1 MAWIAASTGK
11 GSHQYTVRRMDRAEG
26 DRVEKSTAHKFSK
39 IKALV
44 WGQDADKRCKLQRGF
59 MTDKIFH
66 QQTPPPLAFF
76 ALLAGNMAI
85 AFGPL
90 LVRYADSGPIATGF
104 WRLAL
109 AVPFL
114 GLMGWRTGFRLSK
127 TPPSIL
133 GLTALAG
140 FFFGID
146 IIAWHIG
153 IFQTKLGNATLF
165 ANCASL
171 LLVIYGVFIARKL
184 PGKWQILAVALAF
197 AGAAL
202 LMSQSLEL
210 SPRNFGGD
218 VLCLGAG
225 LTYTVYLVIMIRVR
239 DTTESWSSL
248 AMASFVAALVLL
260 PAALLTGEQI
270 IPTVWWPVLLLAFSS
285 QFFGQG
291 CLTYALP
298 HFSPLV
304 IGLALLLQPA
314 LSAAAGWIAFG
325 EILSVMD
332 IFGGLMVMTALVLVR
347 KQ

>member
-1 MAWIAASTGK
+1 M
-11 GSHQYTVRRMDRAEG
+11 Q
-26 DRVEKSTAHKFSK
+26 
-39 IKALV
+39 
-44 WGQDADKRCKLQRGF
+44 
-59 MTDKIFH
+59 DKIFH
-66 QQTPPPLAFF
+66 QPKPPPLAFA
-76 ALLAGNMAI
+76 ALVAGNVAI

-114 GLMGWRTGFRLSK
+114 ALMGWRAGFRLSA
-127 TPPSIL
+127 TSGSII
-133 GLTALAG
+133 GWTALAG

-171 LLVIYGVFIARKL
+171 LLVFYGVFMARKL
-184 PGKWQILAVALAF
+184 PGKWQILAVVLAF
-197 AGAAL
+197 AGAGL

-210 SPRNFGGD
+210 SPKNFAGD
-218 VLCLGAG
+218 LLSLGAG
-225 LTYTVYLVIMIRVR
+225 LAYTVYLVIMIRVR
-239 DTTESWSSL
+239 DTTESWSALALASL
-248 AMASFVAALVLL
+248 VAALVLL
-260 PAALLTGEQI
+260 PAALIAGEQI
-270 IPTVWWPVLLLAFSS
+270 IPAVWWPVILLAFSS

-325 EILSVMD
+325 EILSALD
-332 IFGGLMVMTALVLVR
+332 IFGGFMVMAALVLVR

>member
-1 MAWIAASTGK
+1 MLQKNI
-11 GSHQYTVRRMDRAEG
+11 Y
-26 DRVEKSTAHKFSK
+26 SK
-39 IKALV
+39 PSA
-44 WGQDADKRCKLQRGF
+44 
-59 MTDKIFH
+59 
-66 QQTPPPLAFF
+66 LAFF
-76 ALLAGNMAI
+76 ALIAGNVAI

-109 AVPFL
+109 ATPFL
-114 GLMGWRTGFRLSK
+114 LLVGHRFGFRMSQVKPQTVTL
-127 TPPSIL
+127 IIIA
-133 GLTALAG
+133 GL
-140 FFFGID
+140 FFGGD

-171 LLVIYGVFIARKL
+171 LLVIYGVFVARIL
-184 PGKWQILAVALAF
+184 PGKWQMLAVVLAF
-197 AGAAL
+197 VGAGL

-210 SPRNFGGD
+210 SPKNFAGD
-218 VLCLGAG
+218 LLSLGAG
-225 LTYTVYLVIMIRVR
+225 LAYTVYLVLMIKVR
-239 DTTESWSSL
+239 ESTESWGALGMSS
-248 AMASFVAALVLL
+248 AVASLVLL
-260 PAALLTGEQI
+260 PAALIAGEQI
-270 IPTVWWPVLLLAFSS
+270 IPTVWWPLLLLAFSS

-325 EILSVMD
+325 EILSALD
-332 IFGGLMVMTALVLVR
+332 IFGGFMVMAALVLVR

>member
-1 MAWIAASTGK
+1 MPTKKIHQSSAS
-11 GSHQYTVRRMDRAEG
+11 
-26 DRVEKSTAHKFSK
+26 
-39 IKALV
+39 
-44 WGQDADKRCKLQRGF
+44 
-59 MTDKIFH
+59 
-66 QQTPPPLAFF
+66 PLAFA
-76 ALLAGNMAI
+76 ALVAGNVAI

-114 GLMGWRTGFRLSK
+114 ALMGWRAGFRLS
-127 TPPSIL
+127 TTSGSII
-133 GLTALAG
+133 GWTALAG
-140 FFFGID
+140 LFFGID

-171 LLVIYGVFIARKL
+171 LLVIYGVFVARKL
-184 PGKWQILAVALAF
+184 PGKWQMLAVILAFV
-197 AGAAL
+197 GAAL
-202 LMSQSLEL
+202 LISQSLEL
-210 SPRNFGGD
+210 SPKNFAGD
-218 VLCLGAG
+218 LLSLGAG
-225 LTYTVYLVIMIRVR
+225 LAYTVYLVLMIRVR
-239 DTTESWSSL
+239 DTTESWSAL
-248 AMASFVAALVLL
+248 AMASVVAAVVLL
-260 PAALLTGEQI
+260 PAAMVAGEQI
-270 IPTVWWPVLLLAFSS
+270 LPTVWWPLILLAFSS

-325 EILSVMD
+325 EMLSALD
-332 IFGGLMVMTALVLVR
+332 IFGGLMVMAALVLVR

>member
-1 MAWIAASTGK
+1 MA
-11 GSHQYTVRRMDRAEG
+11 
-26 DRVEKSTAHKFSK
+26 
-39 IKALV
+39 
-44 WGQDADKRCKLQRGF
+44 
-59 MTDKIFH
+59 DKIFH
-66 QQTPPPLAFF
+66 QAKPPPLAFA
-76 ALLAGNMAI
+76 ALVAANVAI

-114 GLMGWRTGFRLSK
+114 ALMGWRAGFRFSHAQ
-127 TPPSIL
+127 PAIYW
-133 GLTALAG
+133 LTALAG
-140 FFFGID
+140 LFFGID

-171 LLVIYGVFIARKL
+171 LLVIYGVFVARKL
-184 PGKWQILAVALAF
+184 PGKWQMLAVVLAF
-197 AGAAL
+197 VGAAL

-210 SPRNFGGD
+210 SPRNFAGD
-218 VLCLGAG
+218 LLSLGAG
-225 LTYTVYLVIMIRVR
+225 LAYTVYLVIMIRVR
-239 DTTESWSSL
+239 DTTESWSAL
-248 AMASFVAALVLL
+248 ALASFVAAVILL
-260 PAALLTGEQI
+260 PAALLANEQI
-270 IPTVWWPVLLLAFSS
+270 IPNVWWPVLLLAFSS

-325 EILSVMD
+325 EILSALD
-332 IFGGLMVMTALVLVR
+332 IFGGFMVMAALVLVR

>member
-1 MAWIAASTGK
+1 
-11 GSHQYTVRRMDRAEG
+11 
-26 DRVEKSTAHKFSK
+26 
-39 IKALV
+39 
-44 WGQDADKRCKLQRGF
+44 

-66 QQTPPPLAFF
+66 QATPPPLAFA
-76 ALLAGNMAI
+76 ALVAANVAI

-109 AVPFL
+109 AAPFL
-114 GLMGWRTGFRLSK
+114 ALMGWRAGFRFSHAH
-127 TPPSIL
+127 PGIYW
-133 GLTALAG
+133 LTAIAG
-140 FFFGID
+140 LFFGVD

-171 LLVIYGVFIARKL
+171 LLVFYGVFIARKL
-184 PGKWQILAVALAF
+184 PGKWQMLAVALAF
-197 AGAAL
+197 VGAAL

-210 SPRNFGGD
+210 SPRNFAGD
-218 VLCLGAG
+218 LLSLGAG
-225 LTYTVYLVIMIRVR
+225 LAYTFYLVIMIQVR
-239 DTTESWSSL
+239 NNTESWSAL
-248 AMASFVAALVLL
+248 AMASFVAAVVLL
-260 PAALLTGEQI
+260 PAAMVAGEQI
-270 IPTVWWPVLLLAFSS
+270 IPSVWWPVLLLAFSS

-325 EILSVMD
+325 EILSALD
-332 IFGGLMVMTALVLVR
+332 IFGGFMVMAALVLVR

>member
-1 MAWIAASTGK
+1 MA
-11 GSHQYTVRRMDRAEG
+11 E
-26 DRVEKSTAHKFSK
+26 
-39 IKALV
+39 
-44 WGQDADKRCKLQRGF
+44 
-59 MTDKIFH
+59 KIFH
-66 QQTPPPLAFF
+66 QAKPPPLAFA
-76 ALLAGNMAI
+76 ALVAANVAI

-114 GLMGWRTGFRLSK
+114 ALMGWRAGFRFSHA
-127 TPPSIL
+127 PPAIYW
-133 GLTALAG
+133 LTALAG
-140 FFFGID
+140 LFFGVD

-171 LLVIYGVFIARKL
+171 LLVIYGVFVARKL
-184 PGKWQILAVALAF
+184 PGKWQMLAVALAF
-197 AGAAL
+197 IGAAL

-210 SPRNFGGD
+210 SPRNFAGD
-218 VLCLGAG
+218 LLCLGAG
-225 LTYTVYLVIMIRVR
+225 LAYTVYLVIMMRVR
-239 DTTESWSSL
+239 DTTESWSAL
-248 AMASFVAALVLL
+248 ALASFVAALILL
-260 PAALLTGEQI
+260 PAALFANEQI
-270 IPTVWWPVLLLAFSS
+270 MPSVWWPVLLLAFSS

-325 EILSVMD
+325 EILSALD
-332 IFGGLMVMTALVLVR
+332 IFGSFMVMAALVLVR

>member
-1 MAWIAASTGK
+1 
-11 GSHQYTVRRMDRAEG
+11 
-26 DRVEKSTAHKFSK
+26 
-39 IKALV
+39 
-44 WGQDADKRCKLQRGF
+44 
-59 MTDKIFH
+59 MTEKIFH
-66 QQTPPPLAFF
+66 QPSPPLYAFA
-76 ALLAGNMAI
+76 ALVAGNVAI

-114 GLMGWRTGFRLSK
+114 ALMGWRAGFQLSNT
-127 TPPSIL
+127 TPAII

-140 FFFGID
+140 LFFGID

-171 LLVIYGVFIARKL
+171 LLVIYGVVMARKL
-184 PGKWQILAVALAF
+184 PGKWQMLAVILAFV
-197 AGAAL
+197 GAAL
-202 LMSQSLEL
+202 LMSQSFEL
-210 SPRNFGGD
+210 SPNHFAGD
-218 VLCLGAG
+218 LLSLGAG
-225 LTYTVYLVIMIRVR
+225 LAYTVYLVIMIRVR
-239 DTTESWSSL
+239 DTTESWSAL
-248 AMASFVAALVLL
+248 AMASFVAAIVLL
-260 PAALLTGEQI
+260 PAAMLAGEQI
-270 IPTVWWPVLLLAFSS
+270 VPTIWWPVLLLAFSS

-314 LSAAAGWIAFG
+314 LSAAAGWVAFG
-325 EILSVMD
+325 EILSPLE
-332 IFGGLMVMTALVLVR
+332 IFGSFMVMAALVLVR

>member
-1 MAWIAASTGK
+1 M
-11 GSHQYTVRRMDRAEG
+11 Q
-26 DRVEKSTAHKFSK
+26 
-39 IKALV
+39 
-44 WGQDADKRCKLQRGF
+44 
-59 MTDKIFH
+59 DKIFH
-66 QQTPPPLAFF
+66 QPKLPPLAFA
-76 ALLAGNMAI
+76 ALVAGNVAI

-114 GLMGWRTGFRLSK
+114 ALMGWRAGFRLSA
-127 TPPSIL
+127 TSGSII
-133 GLTALAG
+133 GWTALAG

-171 LLVIYGVFIARKL
+171 LLVFYGVFMARKL
-184 PGKWQILAVALAF
+184 PGKWQILAVVLAF
-197 AGAAL
+197 AGAGL

-210 SPRNFGGD
+210 SPKNFAGD
-218 VLCLGAG
+218 LLSLGAG
-225 LTYTVYLVIMIRVR
+225 LAYTVYLVIMIRVR
-239 DTTESWSSL
+239 DTTESWSALALASL
-248 AMASFVAALVLL
+248 VAALVLL
-260 PAALLTGEQI
+260 PAALIAGEQI
-270 IPTVWWPVLLLAFSS
+270 IPAVWWPVILLAFSS

-325 EILSVMD
+325 EILSALD
-332 IFGGLMVMTALVLVR
+332 IFGGFMVMAALVLVR

>member
-1 MAWIAASTGK
+1 MT
-11 GSHQYTVRRMDRAEG
+11 
-26 DRVEKSTAHKFSK
+26 EKN
-39 IKALV
+39 
-44 WGQDADKRCKLQRGF
+44 
-59 MTDKIFH
+59 FH
-66 QQTPPPLAFF
+66 QATPRVAFV
-76 ALLAGNMAI
+76 ALLAGNIAI

-114 GLMGWRTGFRLSK
+114 ALMGYRAGFTLSSTSASIFWWTG
-127 TPPSIL
+127 
-133 GLTALAG
+133 LAG
-140 FFFGID
+140 LFFGVD
-146 IIAWHIG
+146 IIVWHIG
-153 IFQTKLGNATLF
+153 IFQTKLANATLF

-171 LLVIYGVFIARKL
+171 ILVIYGVVIARTL
-184 PGKWQILAVALAF
+184 PGRWQMLAVVLAF

-210 SPRNFGGD
+210 SARNFAGD
-218 VLCLGAG
+218 LLSLSAG
-225 LTYTVYLVIMIRVR
+225 LAYAVYLLIMMRVR
-239 DTTESWSSL
+239 ESAESWSALAFASL
-248 AMASFVAALVLL
+248 VAAIVLL
-260 PAALLTGEQI
+260 PAAMFAGEQI
-270 IPTVWWPVLLLAFSS
+270 LPTIWWPVLLLAFSS

-325 EILSVMD
+325 ELLGALD
-332 IFGGLMVMTALVLVR
+332 IFGGFMVMAALVLVR
-347 KQ
+347 KQDKPMTKSMTSA

>member
-1 MAWIAASTGK
+1 
-11 GSHQYTVRRMDRAEG
+11 MDQKNIYA
-26 DRVEKSTAHKFSK
+26 K
-39 IKALV
+39 
-44 WGQDADKRCKLQRGF
+44 
-59 MTDKIFH
+59 
-66 QQTPPPLAFF
+66 PPALAFF
-76 ALLAGNMAI
+76 ALIAGNVAI

-114 GLMGWRTGFRLSK
+114 ALMGWRAGFRLSA
-127 TPPSIL
+127 TSGPVI
-133 GLTALAG
+133 GWTAIAG

-171 LLVIYGVFIARKL
+171 LLVFYGIFVARKL
-184 PGKWQILAVALAF
+184 PGKWQILAVILAF
-197 AGAAL
+197 AGAGL

-210 SPRNFGGD
+210 SPRNFTGD
-218 VLCLGAG
+218 LLCLAAG
-225 LTYTVYLVIMIRVR
+225 LTYAVYLVIMIRVR
-239 DTTESWSSL
+239 DTTESWSAL
-248 AMASFVAALVLL
+248 AIASFVAASVLL
-260 PAALLTGEQI
+260 PAAIVAGEQI
-270 IPTVWWPVLLLAFSS
+270 IPTVWWPVILLAFTS

-314 LSAAAGWIAFG
+314 LSAAAGWLAFG
-325 EILSVMD
+325 EALTALDFVGSALVMA
-332 IFGGLMVMTALVLVR
+332 ALVLVR

>member
-1 MAWIAASTGK
+1 
-11 GSHQYTVRRMDRAEG
+11 
-26 DRVEKSTAHKFSK
+26 
-39 IKALV
+39 
-44 WGQDADKRCKLQRGF
+44 

-66 QQTPPPLAFF
+66 QAPAPLAFA
-76 ALLAGNMAI
+76 ALVAANVAI

-114 GLMGWRTGFRLSK
+114 VLMGWRAGFRFGNAE
-127 TPPSIL
+127 PAIYW
-133 GLTALAG
+133 LTALAG
-140 FFFGID
+140 LFFGID

-171 LLVIYGVFIARKL
+171 LLVIYGVFVARKL
-184 PGKWQILAVALAF
+184 PGKWQMLAVALAF
-197 AGAAL
+197 VGAAL

-210 SPRNFGGD
+210 SPRNFAGD
-218 VLCLGAG
+218 LLSLGAG
-225 LTYTVYLVIMIRVR
+225 LAYTFYLVIMIRVR
-239 DTTESWSSL
+239 DTTESWSAL
-248 AMASFVAALVLL
+248 ALASFVAAVILL
-260 PAALLTGEQI
+260 PAALLANEQI
-270 IPTVWWPVLLLAFSS
+270 IPSVWWPVLLLAFSS

-325 EILSVMD
+325 EILSALD
-332 IFGGLMVMTALVLVR
+332 IFGGFMVMAALVLVR